1 MRPLLVRWVSM
12 GCPGGQ
18 CLVCARHQRA
28 GGTDENKDF
37 MHGDGSGVGYSARRL
52 FIGRAYSELDRHQGA
67 SITSM
72 PSWSKASVQY
82 SVPTGQGMKPRNT
95 GTHERRRIC

>member
-72 PSWSKASVQY
+72 PSWSKASNQY
-82 SVPTGQGMKPRNT
+82 PVFSIQSRPDRD
-95 GTHERRRIC
+95 GTTKYPARL